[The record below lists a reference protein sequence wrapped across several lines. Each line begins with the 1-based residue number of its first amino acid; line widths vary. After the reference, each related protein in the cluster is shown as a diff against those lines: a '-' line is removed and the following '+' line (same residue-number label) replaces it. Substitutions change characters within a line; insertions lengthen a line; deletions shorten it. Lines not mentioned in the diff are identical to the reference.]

1 VPISHIMFLLKQG
14 YSLGAI
20 HDQYSHVAI
29 NMLSKVIDEI
39 MDIVSKS
46 PDVSS
51 ISHVQAAS

>member
-1 VPISHIMFLLKQG
+1 MNYTQTLLQ
-14 YSLGAI
+14 SP
-20 HDQYSHVAI
+20 HVAI